1 MKTVQVR
8 FVVKG
13 DIVKY
18 SCLYIRDILRNHSI
32 YDSGKVLIQSCN
44 CPEIVINRG
53 RGICT
58 RLFLRGYAE
67 EDDEIESCVDKKV
80 FFERLPDILEALLKF
95 DEKYSRESYKER
107 ESELIMD
114 GETYSFN
121 TKEQEQI
128 IKLLRIKI

>member
-18 SCLYIRDILRNHSI
+18 SCLYIRDILRNRSM
-32 YDSGKVLIQSCN
+32 YDSGKVLIQSCS
-44 CPEIVINRG
+44 CPEIVIC
-53 RGICT
+53 RGICAS
-58 RLFLRGYAE
+58 LFLRGSAE
-67 EDDEIESCVDKKV
+67 KDDENESCADKES

-128 IKLLRIKI
+128 IKLLRTKI

>member
-18 SCLYIRDILRNHSI
+18 SCLYIRDNLRNHSI
-32 YDSGKVLIQSCN
+32 YNSGKVLIESCN
-44 CPEIVINRG
+44 CPEIVISG
-53 RGICT
+53 GVHIS
-58 RLFLRGYAE
+58 LFLRGYAE
-67 EDDEIESCVDKKV
+67 EDDENESCADKKV

>member
-18 SCLYIRDILRNHSI
+18 SCLYIRDILRNRSI
-32 YDSGKVLIQSCN
+32 YDSGKVLVQSCN

-53 RGICT
+53 VCT
-58 RLFLRGYAE
+58 HLFLRGCAE
-67 EDDEIESCVDKKV
+67 EDDEIESCADKKV

>member
-18 SCLYIRDILRNHSI
+18 SCLYIRDILRNRSV
-32 YDSGKVLIQSCN
+32 YNSSKVLIQSCN

-53 RGICT
+53 ICT
-58 RLFLRGYAE
+58 NLFLRGCAE
-67 EDDEIESCVDKKV
+67 EDDETESCADKKS

>member
-32 YDSGKVLIQSCN
+32 YNSGKILIQSCN
-44 CPEIVINRG
+44 FPEIIISGGFR
-53 RGICT
+53 T
-58 RLFLRGYAE
+58 HLFLRGRAE
-67 EDDEIESCVDKKV
+67 EDDEIESCTDKKV

-107 ESELIMD
+107 ESELIID

>member
-32 YDSGKVLIQSCN
+32 YNSGKVLIQSCN

-53 RGICT
+53 VRT
-58 RLFLRGYAE
+58 HLFLRGCAE
-67 EDDEIESCVDKKV
+67 EDDEIESCADKKV

>member
-18 SCLYIRDILRNHSI
+18 SCLYIKNNLRNRSI
-32 YDSGKVLIQSCN
+32 YDSGKVLIESCN
-44 CPEIVINRG
+44 CPEIVMNRD
-53 RGICT
+53 T
-58 RLFLRGYAE
+58 YAHLFLRGSVLE
-67 EDDEIESCVDKKV
+67 NDEIESYADKKR

-95 DEKYSRESYKER
+95 DERYSREHYKER
-107 ESELIMD
+107 ESELIID

-121 TKEQEQI
+121 TREQEQI

>member
-32 YDSGKVLIQSCN
+32 YNSGKILIQSCN
-44 CPEIVINRG
+44 CPEIVISGGVR
-53 RGICT
+53 T
-58 RLFLRGYAE
+58 HLFLRGCAE
-67 EDDEIESCVDKKV
+67 EDDEIESCVDRKV

>member
-32 YDSGKVLIQSCN
+32 YSSGKVLIQSCN

-53 RGICT
+53 VCT
-58 RLFLRGYAE
+58 HLFLRGCAE
-67 EDDEIESCVDKKV
+67 EDDEIESCADKKV

>member
-32 YDSGKVLIQSCN
+32 YNSGKVLIQSCN
-44 CPEIVINRG
+44 CPEIVTN

-58 RLFLRGYAE
+58 HLFLRGCAE
-67 EDDEIESCVDKKV
+67 EDDEIESCADKKV

>member
-18 SCLYIRDILRNHSI
+18 SCLYIRDILRNRSI
-32 YDSGKVLIQSCN
+32 YDSGKVLV
-44 CPEIVINRG
+44 PEIVINRG
-53 RGICT
+53 VCT
-58 RLFLRGYAE
+58 HLFLRGCAE
-67 EDDEIESCVDKKV
+67 EDDEIESCADKKV

-107 ESELIMD
+107 ESELIMN

>member
-13 DIVKY
+13 DIVEY

-32 YDSGKVLIQSCN
+32 YNSGKILIQSCN

-53 RGICT
+53 VRT
-58 RLFLRGYAE
+58 HLFLRGCAE

-95 DEKYSRESYKER
+95 DEKYSRESYKEK

>member
-18 SCLYIRDILRNHSI
+18 SCLYIRGILRNRSL
-32 YDSGKVLIQSCN
+32 YDSGKILIQSCT
-44 CPEIVINRG
+44 CPEIVINRSA
-53 RGICT
+53 CT
-58 RLFLRGYAE
+58 CLFLRGSAE
-67 EDDEIESCVDKKV
+67 EDDETESCADKKV

>member
-53 RGICT
+53 NCT
-58 RLFLRGYAE
+58 HLFLRGCAE
-67 EDDEIESCVDKKV
+67 EDDEIESCADKKV
-80 FFERLPDILEALLKF
+80 FFERLPDILKALLKF

>member
-18 SCLYIRDILRNHSI
+18 SCLYIKNNLRDCSI
-32 YDSGKVLIQSCN
+32 YDSGKVLIESCN

-53 RGICT
+53 ICT
-58 RLFLRGYAE
+58 HLFLRGCAE
-67 EDDEIESCVDKKV
+67 EDDENESCADKKV

-95 DEKYSRESYKER
+95 DERYSREYYKER
-107 ESELIMD
+107 ESELIID
-114 GETYSFN
+114 GEAYSFN
-121 TKEQEQI
+121 TREQEQI

>member
-8 FVVKG
+8 FVVEG

-18 SCLYIRDILRNHSI
+18 SCLYIRDILRNRSM
-32 YDSGKVLIQSCN
+32 YDSGKVLIQSCS
-44 CPEIVINRG
+44 CPEIVINM
-53 RGICT
+53 GICT
-58 RLFLRGYAE
+58 SLFLRGYVE
-67 EDDEIESCVDKKV
+67 EYDENESCADKES

-128 IKLLRIKI
+128 IKLLRVKV

>member
-13 DIVKY
+13 DEVTY
-18 SCLYIRDILRNHSI
+18 SCLYLENSLREKASFQTG
-32 YDSGKVLIQSCN
+32 SVSVESCC
-44 CPEIVINRG
+44 CPEIIIEKCSGYVN
-53 RGICT
+53 
-58 RLFLRGYAE
+58 LFLRGCAE
-67 EDDEIESCVDKKV
+67 EDDENESCADKKV

-95 DEKYSRESYKER
+95 DEKYSRESHKER

>member
-1 MKTVQVR
+1 MTKL
-8 FVVKG
+8 KA
-13 DIVKY
+13 
-18 SCLYIRDILRNHSI
+18 
-32 YDSGKVLIQSCN
+32 VL
-44 CPEIVINRG
+44 
-53 RGICT
+53 T
-58 RLFLRGYAE
+58 
-67 EDDEIESCVDKKV
+67 KKF